1 MVASR
6 QRGANVGESR
16 GDVRIRSGILTALLL
31 FGGTSL
37 LAFARGLVGSERA
50 DAAEPV
56 RRVSLWVGAATLGL
70 GVLRLSF
77 GARVRRVLEPSAERF
92 TAGIETLA
100 GHRRAP
106 ELVLASMLGLFLEVL
121 LIRWHGCELRAAAY
135 FKNITLLASFLGLGL
150 GFATAGAKRISLLS
164 SPPALAAQVL
174 AICLMASGG
183 ADEILKLPAGP
194 QSEWIWGVP
203 VVQVHGL
210 ESGAEHVKAW
220 LQASMFYGFY
230 AALFVSTILVFRP
243 IGQLTGRLMIGS
255 PPVRAYTLN
264 ILGSLLGVGL
274 FGLVS
279 WLRTP
284 PVVWFAVAAAIFM
297 FLLRHERI
305 ASAVGG
311 GAIAV
316 LLAACGAAD
325 VSGVNVYSPYQRLE
339 IHREVATNDSGE
351 RLDLGAL
358 ISANK
363 AYHLR
368 TINLAPPFV
377 EANGPRFALL
387 RRMEA
392 AYGVP
397 YSFVK
402 NPSRVLVVGAGG
414 GNDVESALRHGAG
427 HVDAVEIDPAIVDI
441 GRTMHAERPYDDPRV
456 TVHVN
461 DARAFMRHA
470 AGGRY
475 DLIVFGLLDS
485 HTLLS
490 GMAAVRLDNFVYTIE
505 SLQEAKRLLKPDGT
519 LVLAFATGHGGF
531 LATRLHDMLT
541 TVFGREPRGFDLGYD
556 GGTAFVNGARVSD
569 VVVAS
574 DLIRETTLAREAGVT
589 PSTDDWPFLY
599 LRGGRWQDVPRANFT
614 LIAILAAISAA
625 WILLGSGTRTRIS
638 PHFMFLGGA
647 FLLIEVKGITE
658 LALVFGTTW
667 IVSSVVIASIL
678 LVILLANLFV
688 TAFRPVRAAPCYAF
702 LAISL
707 LAGYFFP
714 VSTLFQHGWCVAAI
728 GATALL
734 ILPLFFAGVIF
745 TTSLRRAPSLPGAF
759 GSNLLGAI
767 LGGFCEYASMALG
780 IRNLYLVGLGLY
792 LLSFMTLPRRQA
804 ATADASPPEPAVAGA
819 STAPVE

>member
-1 MVASR
+1 VR
-6 QRGANVGESR
+6 ESR
-16 GDVRIRSGILTALLL
+16 GDVRIGSWILTAVLLL
-31 FGGTSL
+31 GGASL
-37 LAFARGLVGSERA
+37 LAFARGSMAGDYA
-50 DAAEPV
+50 DAAAPP
-56 RRVSLWVGAATLGL
+56 RRVALWVGAVSLGL
-70 GVLRLSF
+70 GILRLAF
-77 GARVRRVLEPSAERF
+77 GARVRRIVEPSAERF
-92 TAGIETLA
+92 SAAIDALA
-100 GHRRAP
+100 GRRRGF
-106 ELVLASMLGLFLEVL
+106 EIVVASLLGLFLEVL

-150 GFATAGAKRISLLS
+150 GFAGAGAKRVSLLS
-164 SPPALAAQVL
+164 ALPALAAQVL
-174 AICLMASGG
+174 AITLMGSGG
-183 ADEILKLPAGP
+183 ADDILKLPVGLE
-194 QSEWIWGVP
+194 SEWIWGVP
-203 VVQVHGL
+203 LVKVTGL
-210 ESGAEHVKAW
+210 APGPERVSAW
-220 LQASMFYGFY
+220 MQASIFYGFF

-243 IGQLTGRLMIGS
+243 IGQLTGRLMVAL

-279 WLRTP
+279 WMRTP
-284 PVVWFAVAAAIFM
+284 PVIWFAVAGAVFT
-297 FLLRHERI
+297 FLLRHDRI
-305 ASAVGG
+305 AAAVGG

-316 LLAACGAAD
+316 LLAASGAAD
-325 VSGVNVYSPYQRLE
+325 VSGLTQNVYSPYQRLE
-339 IHREVATNDSGE
+339 IQREVATNDSGE
-351 RLDLGAL
+351 RLDVGAL

-368 TINLAPPFV
+368 TLDLSVPFV
-377 EANGPRFALL
+377 AANGPRFERL

-397 YSFVK
+397 YLFVK
-402 NPSRVLVVGAGG
+402 DPAQVLVVGAGG
-414 GNDVESALRHGAG
+414 GNDVASALRHGAG

-441 GRTMHAERPYDDPRV
+441 GRAMHPERPYDDPRV
-456 TVHVN
+456 TVHVD

-470 AGGRY
+470 EGGRY

-531 LATRLHDMLT
+531 LATRLHDMLAS
-541 TVFGREPRGFDLGYD
+541 VFGREPRGFDLGYD
-556 GGTAFVNGARVSD
+556 GGTAFVNGARVSEA
-569 VVVAS
+569 VTAP

-589 PSTDDWPFLY
+589 PATDDWPFLY
-599 LRGGRWQDVPRANFT
+599 LRGRRWQDVPRPNFT
-614 LIAILAAISAA
+614 LIGILAVISVA
-625 WILLGSGTRTRIS
+625 WVLLGSGRRTGIS

-688 TAFRPVRAAPCYAF
+688 AAFRPERAAPLYAF
-702 LAISL
+702 LAASL
-707 LAGYFFP
+707 AAGYFFP
-714 VSTLFQHGWCVAAI
+714 VSTLFQHGWWVAAI
-728 GATALL
+728 GATTLL
-734 ILPLFFAGVIF
+734 MLPLFFAGVIF
-745 TTSLRRAPSLPGAF
+745 ATSLRRAPSLPRAF
-759 GSNLLGAI
+759 ASNLLGAI

-780 IRNLYLVGLGLY
+780 FRNLYLVGLGLY
-792 LLSFMTLPRRQA
+792 LLSFVTLPRRRAAVADATPPAPA
-804 ATADASPPEPAVAGA
+804 ATPAS
-819 STAPVE
+819 APRVGMGR